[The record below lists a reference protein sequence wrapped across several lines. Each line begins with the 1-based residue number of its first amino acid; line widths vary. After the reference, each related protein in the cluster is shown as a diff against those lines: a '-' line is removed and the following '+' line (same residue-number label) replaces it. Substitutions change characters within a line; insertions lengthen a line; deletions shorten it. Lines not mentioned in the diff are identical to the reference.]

1 MTIVILIINYDN
13 RTEWSSVRSVIT
25 RVIRIG
31 RHGVLLPINRDRCII
46 YIYIYKN
53 GLHLDVSADM
63 VHCLFHGYI
72 TSLNFFL
79 VIK

>member
-1 MTIVILIINYDN
+1 MTIVILIINYGN

-46 YIYIYKN
+46 YIYIEN
-53 GLHLDVSADM
+53 GLHLDVSAGM

-72 TSLNFFL
+72 TSLNFFSGN
-79 VIK
+79 